1 MHAPAPTAARIDLP
15 TPERMTP
22 AQRAVYDA
30 VVAGPRGAFVGPLR
44 AVIHNPD
51 LAARWSAL
59 GEKLRFDT
67 SLPKRLSELA
77 ILVTARRW
85 TSQIEWWAHARAARA
100 AGLPDAIIEAIR
112 IAAPPVLDQP
122 DDALVYAYARALQ
135 LTGQVP
141 LTLHRAVAEKFGT
154 AGVVELTALV
164 GYYTMVS
171 MTLNA
176 HEIPLPDGTPPP
188 LEHLV
193 QGGLVELPPAQGEP
207 AS

>member
-1 MHAPAPTAARIDLP
+1 MHAPAPQAARIDLP
-15 TPERMTP
+15 TPERMNP
-22 AQRAVYDA
+22 AQRAVHDR

-59 GEKLRFDT
+59 GEKLRFET
-67 SLPKRLSELA
+67 SLPPRLSELA

-85 TSQIEWWAHARAARA
+85 TSQVEWWAHARAARA

-112 IAAPPVLDQP
+112 IAAPPALVQP
-122 DDALVYAYARALQ
+122 DDMLVYAYARLLQ

-141 LTLHRAVAEKFGT
+141 LALHRAVMEKFGT
-154 AGVVELTALV
+154 RGVVELTALV

-193 QGGLVELPPAQGEP
+193 RDGLVALPPAQGEP
-207 AS
+207 AW

>member
-1 MHAPAPTAARIDLP
+1 MHATVPPVARIDLP

-30 VVAGPRGAFVGPLR
+30 VVAGPRGTFVGPLR

-85 TSQIEWWAHARAARA
+85 TSQIEWWAHANAARA
-100 AGLPDAIIEAIR
+100 AGLPDPIIEAIR
-112 IAAPPVLDQP
+112 LAAPPLLDQP
-122 DDALVYAYARALQ
+122 DDMLVYAYARVLQ
-135 LTGQVP
+135 MTGQVP
-141 LTLHRAVAEKFGT
+141 LALHRAAVERFGT

-176 HEIPLPDGTPPP
+176 HEIPLPEGTPPP
-188 LEHLV
+188 LDPLV
-193 QGGLVELPPAQGEP
+193 RDGLVELPPAQGEP
-207 AS
+207 AW